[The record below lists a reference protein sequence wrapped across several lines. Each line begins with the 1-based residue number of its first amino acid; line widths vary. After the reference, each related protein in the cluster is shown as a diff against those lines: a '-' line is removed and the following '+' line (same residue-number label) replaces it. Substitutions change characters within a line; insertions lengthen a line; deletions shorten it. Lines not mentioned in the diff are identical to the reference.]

1 MSDEREARL
10 EKLAALR
17 AEGIDPYPARSHRT
31 HTASETLA
39 HFDELQSQ
47 EQEITLV
54 GRLMLRREMGKSVF
68 ANIEDGSANIQIY
81 FKRDTIGDE
90 AFHRLKLIDLGD
102 FVQVTGTLFTT
113 KTGEKTLAA
122 QRYELLSKSLTPLP
136 AKGAGGDLK
145 LTDPEVRHRKRYLD
159 LLANREVEFPI
170 FQARAKILSSMRQ
183 FLDARGFMEVETP
196 ILQPLYGGATARPFV
211 THHNTLDRDFYLRIA
226 PELYLK
232 RLIVGGFERVYE
244 IGRSFRNEGM
254 DREHNPE
261 FSTMEFYQ
269 AYADFEEVMRQV
281 EEMHAH
287 ITLAVCGTL
296 QISYLGMALDMTPPF
311 QRMTLREAIAE
322 YAGIDYDEYPER
334 DALAAAMRKKGHTVD
349 AKLGRGKLIDNLKD
363 SITRG
368 RNPKITGPTFL
379 YDYPFDI
386 SPLAK
391 RKPDDPNTTE
401 RFQLYAGGL
410 EMGNAF
416 SELNDPLDQRVRF
429 EDQARQRASGDDEA
443 QMLDEDYI
451 EALEVGMPPTGG
463 WGGGIE
469 KLTMLLTNQETIRE
483 VILFPALREQH
494 E

>member
-31 HTASETLA
+31 HTAAETLA
-39 HFDELQSQ
+39 HFDELQ
-47 EQEITLV
+47 EQGQPITLV

-68 ANIEDGSANIQIY
+68 ANIEDGSADIQIY

-90 AFHRLKLIDLGD
+90 AFQRLKLIDLGD
-102 FVQVTGTLFTT
+102 FLQVTGTLFTT
-113 KTGEKTLAA
+113 KTGEKTLAV
-122 QRYELLSKSLTPLP
+122 QHYELLSKSLTPLP

-183 FLDARGFMEVETP
+183 FLDARDFIEVETP

-296 QISYLGMALDMTPPF
+296 QISYLGMELDMAPPF

-322 YAGIDYDEYPER
+322 YAGIDYDKYPER
-334 DALAAAMRKKGHTVD
+334 DALAEAMRKKGHTVD
-349 AKLGRGKLIDNLKD
+349 PKLGRGKLIDNLKD

-401 RFQLYAGGL
+401 RFQLFAGGL

-429 EDQARQRASGDDEA
+429 EDQARQRAGGDDEA
-443 QMLDEDYI
+443 QVLDEDYI

>member
-31 HTASETLA
+31 HTAAETLA
-39 HFDELQSQ
+39 HFDELQG
-47 EQEITLV
+47 QEITLV

-68 ANIEDGSANIQIY
+68 ANIEDGSANTQIY

-90 AFHRLKLIDLGD
+90 AFQRLKLVDLGD
-102 FVQVTGTLFTT
+102 FLQVTGTLFTT
-113 KTGEKTLAA
+113 KTGEKTLAV

-145 LTDPEVRHRKRYLD
+145 LSDPEVRHRKRYLD

-183 FLDARGFMEVETP
+183 FLDARGFIEVETP

-296 QISYLGMALDMTPPF
+296 QISYLGMELDMTPPF

-334 DALAAAMRKKGHTVD
+334 DALAEAMRKKGHTVD
-349 AKLGRGKLIDNLKD
+349 PKLGRGKLIDNLKD

-368 RNPKITGPTFL
+368 RNPKVTGPTFL

-391 RKPDDPNTTE
+391 RKPEDPNTTE
-401 RFQLYAGGL
+401 RFQLFAGGL

-429 EDQARQRASGDDEA
+429 EDQARQRAGGDEEA
-443 QMLDEDYI
+443 QVLDEDYI

>member
-31 HTASETLA
+31 HTAAETLA
-39 HFDELQSQ
+39 HFDDLQGQ
-47 EQEITLV
+47 QITLV

-68 ANIEDGSANIQIY
+68 ANIEDGSANTQIY

-90 AFHRLKLIDLGD
+90 AFQRLKMVDLGD
-102 FVQVTGTLFTT
+102 FLQVTGTLFTT
-113 KTGEKTLAA
+113 KTGEKTLAV

-145 LTDPEVRHRKRYLD
+145 LSDPEVRHRKRYLD

-183 FLDARGFMEVETP
+183 FLDARGFIEVETP

-232 RLIVGGFERVYE
+232 RLIVGGCERVYE
-244 IGRSFRNEGM
+244 VGRSFRNEGM

-296 QISYLGMALDMTPPF
+296 QISYLGMELDMTPPF

-334 DALAAAMRKKGHTVD
+334 DALAEAMRAKGHTVD
-349 AKLGRGKLIDNLKD
+349 PKLGRGKLIDNLKD

-391 RKPDDPNTTE
+391 RKPGDPNTTE
-401 RFQLYAGGL
+401 RFQLFAGGL

-429 EDQARQRASGDDEA
+429 EDQARQRAGGDEEA
-443 QMLDEDYI
+443 QVLDEDYI
-451 EALEVGMPPTGG
+451 ETLEVGMPPTGG

>member
-17 AEGIDPYPARSHRT
+17 AEGIDPYPARSRRT
-31 HTASETLA
+31 HTAAETRA
-39 HFDELQSQ
+39 HFDELQGQ
-47 EQEITLV
+47 QITLV
-54 GRLMLRREMGKSVF
+54 GRLMRLREMGKSVF
-68 ANIEDGSANIQIY
+68 AHIEDGSALIQIY

-90 AFHRLKLIDLGD
+90 AFRRIKLLDLGD
-102 FVQVTGTLFTT
+102 FLQVTGTLFTT
-113 KTGEKTLAA
+113 KTGEKTLAV
-122 QRYELLSKSLTPLP
+122 QQYELLSKSLTPLP

-145 LTDPEVRHRKRYLD
+145 LFDPEVRHRKRYLD

-170 FQARAKILSSMRQ
+170 FQARAKILSSLRQ
-183 FLDARGFMEVETP
+183 FLDSRGFIEVETP

-287 ITLAVCGTL
+287 ITLAVCGML
-296 QISYLGMALDMTPPF
+296 QISYLGMEMDMTPPF

-322 YAGIDYDEYPER
+322 HTGIDFEEYPER
-334 DALAAAMRKKGHTVD
+334 NALAAAMRAKGYTVD

-391 RKPDDPNTTE
+391 RKPGDPNTTE
-401 RFQLYAGGL
+401 RFQLFAGGL

-429 EDQARQRASGDDEA
+429 EDQARQRAGGDDEA

-483 VILFPALREQH
+483 VILFPALREQQ